1 MLAVLHA
8 ALILPDRVLPDG
20 MLLCREGKILY
31 AGTPTAVPD
40 GADILD
46 AGGLYAGPGFVDVH
60 CHGGGLW
67 AAGED
72 PAGFARYHLLR
83 GTTSVLATL
92 GYGEEP
98 EHRLALARRIREAM
112 PACPSILG
120 IHLEGPFKNP
130 DFGFPGKYQTPVS
143 VEYAER
149 LFDACGGAARL
160 MMVSPDAPGIEPILE
175 LTRARGIRLAAGHGN
190 CTREQYALLRRYG
203 LVDATH
209 HYDASGD
216 YREQSGVRKV
226 GLDELVDLDDA
237 VYAEIIPDHLG
248 CHVAPERIRLC
259 IRCKGLSRVIVIT
272 DAVPSV
278 WNEDDE
284 IDLSLARASD
294 DPARPHSAD
303 DCDIHWVNGSLDGSE
318 LDMAKACF
326 NMRRHTGLGVAE
338 VWRMASEN
346 PARML
351 GVETRVGRLAPGA
364 DADLVLADGDFNVKK
379 VVLKGR
385 IVE

>member
-1 MLAVLHA
+1 MS
-8 ALILPDRVLPDG
+8 
-20 MLLCREGKILY
+20 RELEYK
-31 AGTPTAVPD
+31 
-40 GADILD
+40 
-46 AGGLYAGPGFVDVH
+46 F
-60 CHGGGLW
+60 
-67 AAGED
+67 
-72 PAGFARYHLLR
+72 
-83 GTTSVLATL
+83 
-92 GYGEEP
+92 
-98 EHRLALARRIREAM
+98 RL
-112 PACPSILG
+112 
-120 IHLEGPFKNP
+120 
-130 DFGFPGKYQTPVS
+130 
-143 VEYAER
+143 
-149 LFDACGGAARL
+149 
-160 MMVSPDAPGIEPILE
+160 
-175 LTRARGIRLAAGHGN
+175 
-190 CTREQYALLRRYG
+190 TREQYALLRRYG

-216 YREQSGVRKV
+216 YREQSGVSKV

-284 IDLSLARASD
+284 IDLSLAHASD
-294 DPARPHSAD
+294 DPAREHSAD

-351 GVETRVGRLAPGA
+351 GAETRVGRLVPGA